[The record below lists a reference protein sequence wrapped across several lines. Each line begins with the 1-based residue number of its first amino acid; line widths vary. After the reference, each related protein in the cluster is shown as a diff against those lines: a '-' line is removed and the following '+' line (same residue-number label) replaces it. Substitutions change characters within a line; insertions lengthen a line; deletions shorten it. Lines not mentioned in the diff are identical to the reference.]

1 MEEEDAVDEV
11 EEVEDQLE
19 AAEDELTRID
29 RLPIPE

>member
-1 MEEEDAVDEV
+1 VEEEGAVDEV

-29 RLPIPE
+29 RLLIPE